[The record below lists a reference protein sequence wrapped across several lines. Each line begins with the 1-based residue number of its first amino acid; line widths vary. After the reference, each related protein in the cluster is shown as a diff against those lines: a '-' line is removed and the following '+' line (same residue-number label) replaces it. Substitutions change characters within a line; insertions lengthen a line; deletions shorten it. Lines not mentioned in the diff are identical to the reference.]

1 MPRTRLAPAK
11 YSAAEHIERR
21 EQSESAAGQA
31 DRDRARWTT
40 RSRSEGGVLT
50 RVIAYLRVS
59 TAEQGESGA
68 GLAAQ
73 RAAILAE
80 AERRGWREADI
91 EWIEDIASGKDRKR
105 LGLQLALD
113 ALKRGDASALVVAKM
128 DRLSRSLLDFTSIM
142 AEAQKQGWTLLAL
155 DSPADTSTAAGEAMA
170 NVMMTFSQLER
181 RLIGERTK
189 AALAARKAEGV
200 KLGGARPG
208 AGRRS
213 AIPAEI
219 RARIRRERREGR
231 SLGAIAAALND
242 EKVPTAQGGA
252 KWHKSTVR
260 LVADESPSKT
270 RSTSQ
275 PRP

>member
-1 MPRTRLAPAK
+1 MPPTRLAPAK
-11 YSAAEHIERR
+11 YKAAKRTEQR
-21 EQSESAAGQA
+21 EQIESAAK
-31 DRDRARWTT
+31 RANPNRVHCAA
-40 RSRSEGGVLT
+40 RSRPEGGILT

-80 AERRGWREADI
+80 AQRRGWREADI
-91 EWIEDIASGKDRKR
+91 EWIQDIASGKDRKR
-105 LGLQLALD
+105 PGLKLALD
-113 ALKRGDASALVVAKM
+113 ALEHAEASTLVVAKM

-208 AGRRS
+208 GGRRS
-213 AIPAEI
+213 GIPSEI
-219 RARIRRERREGR
+219 RTRIHRERETGR
-231 SLGAIAAALND
+231 SLGAIAKALND
-242 EKVPTAQGGA
+242 DGVPTAQGGA
-252 KWHKSTVR
+252 RWHKSTVR
-260 LVADESPSKT
+260 LIAEGKIDEL
-270 RSTSQ
+270 
-275 PRP
+275 

>member
-11 YSAAEHIERR
+11 YSGVEHTERR

-31 DRDRARWTT
+31 DRDRAHWMT

-80 AERRGWREADI
+80 AKRRGWREADI

-105 LGLQLALD
+105 PGLQLALD
-113 ALKRGDASALVVAKM
+113 ALKRGDASALVVSKM

-189 AALAARKAEGV
+189 AALAVRKAEGV

-208 AGRRS
+208 GGRRS
-213 AIPAEI
+213 AIPSEI
-219 RARIRRERREGR
+219 RTRIRREREAGR
-231 SLGAIAAALND
+231 SFGAIAKALND
-242 EKVPTAQGGA
+242 ERVPTAQGGA
-252 KWHKSTVR
+252 RWHKSTVR
-260 LVADESPSKT
+260 LI
-270 RSTSQ
+270 STHD
-275 PRP
+275 

>member
-1 MPRTRLAPAK
+1 MPQTRLAPAACT
-11 YSAAEHIERR
+11 AAD
-21 EQSESAAGQA
+21 QSEQIESAEVLHR
-31 DRDRARWTT
+31 RDRARCMT
-40 RSRSEGGVLT
+40 RSGLKGSILT

-80 AERRGWREADI
+80 AQRRGWREADI
-91 EWIEDIASGKDRKR
+91 DWIEDIASGKDRKR
-105 LGLQLALD
+105 PGLQLALD
-113 ALKRGDASALVVAKM
+113 SLRHGAASVLVVSKM

-208 AGRRS
+208 GGRRS
-213 AIPAEI
+213 AVPPAI
-219 RARIRRERREGR
+219 RARIRREREEGR

-242 EKVPTAQGGA
+242 ENVPTAQGGA
-252 KWHKSTVR
+252 KWHKSTVSV
-260 LVADESPSKT
+260 VADVSAVKT
-270 RSTSQ
+270 QSTSQ
-275 PRP
+275 PRS